1 MEGIFNTVIGYLTS
15 GWPRIVEL
23 YLAVVGLASVV
34 VKLTPSLKDDD
45 VLKGIIRFLGKY
57 IALNTDKGTSPKP

>member
-1 MEGIFNTVIGYLTS
+1 MNWIMGIVAYVKTNWADLAQMYLQ
-15 GWPRIVEL
+15 IVG
-23 YLAVVGLASVV
+23 VASIV

-57 IALNTDKGTSPKP
+57 IALNRGSEVK

>member
-1 MEGIFNTVIGYLTS
+1 MNWIMGIVTYVKGNWADLAQMYLQ
-15 GWPRIVEL
+15 IVG
-23 YLAVVGLASVV
+23 VASIV

-57 IALNTDKGTSPKP
+57 IALNRGSEVK